1 MNTDSFLSEL
11 RSKRNYISGKMEYIR
26 HCIRSGIGSIEFT
39 VKDPE
44 NRESFYF
51 SKHDLPFNL
60 ELEVSILLWDALDA
74 YGDQLAEIEYQ
85 IKVLHEAKMD
95 NIRRDI

>member
-1 MNTDSFLSEL
+1 MSNEILLSEL
-11 RSKRNYISGKMEYIR
+11 QSKRDYIAGKMEYIR
-26 HCIRSGIGSIEFT
+26 QCIRAGIGSIELT

-60 ELEVSILLWDALDA
+60 ELEASILLWDALDT
-74 YGDQLAEIEYQ
+74 YQDQLAEIDYQ
-85 IKVLHEAKMD
+85 INELNEAKMD
-95 NIRRDI
+95 NIRGDI